1 MKKFFDSYLNVSL
14 FVTVSILLLS
24 VTFTLITGMSPL
36 EALNVKPLAATMI
49 FAGLIILFIV
59 VPLSINRLRERE

>member
-14 FVTVSILLLS
+14 FVTVSVLILS

-36 EALNVKPLAATMI
+36 EALNVKPLAATLI
-49 FAGLIILFIV
+49 FAGLILLFIV
-59 VPLSINRLRERE
+59 VPITMNRFRERE